1 MKVETI
7 DNLEMDKNYSV
18 KVTTSGNIVEVFYS
32 KRKSTGNNII
42 KLSNNE
48 YIDIST
54 GEIKEYKHTENRS
67 QSKNE
72 LRKTFKKIRDVINCN
87 VSNPHNCKWVTLTY
101 RENMQDTVRLYK
113 DVERFIK
120 RLRYVY
126 GKFEYIQ
133 VAEPQGRGAWH
144 LHMIMIFN
152 TKAPF
157 IDNKKMSDIW
167 GHGYTDT
174 QKLDNVDNIGAYLS
188 AYLGD
193 ISMDDINKDPMNNIE
208 LINKCIGLEVKEVD
222 GKKYIKGGR
231 LHMYPTKFN
240 IYRCSRGVK
249 RPTVEK
255 MYEKEAQK
263 KVSAATLTYEKTIQ
277 ITDDDGF
284 NNVLNYRYYNMKKSK
299 KHS

>member
-87 VSNPHNCKWVTLTY
+87 VSNPQNCKWVTLTY
-101 RENMQDTVRLYK
+101 KENMQDTVRLYK

-284 NNVLNYRYYNMKKSK
+284 NNVLNYRYYNMKKSE